1 MPTLNLELN
10 YFEHPKARKLRARL
24 GDSADVLPLRLWCY
38 VGQFCNKH
46 DGVLVGHDDLE
57 IEEIIRWKGK
67 AGAAIEALIAVG
79 FLERLPDGILKVHDW
94 EEHSGHLAAFGLRAK
109 AAAKARWDK
118 AAHKGAET
126 TEPEASGTER
136 PVATP
141 AIQKCLSNAQAMLG
155 DATSN
160 AHAVHA
166 VHALHADVETTMS
179 GKLPD
184 APPKCP
190 HQDIIDQYHQFLPM
204 MPRVQDWTEER
215 QRMLA
220 TRWKENPERQKLEWW
235 EGFFKYVAKSDFL
248 CGRTKNPFL
257 ACNLEWLIRPRNF
270 IKVVEGNYENERCK

>member
-79 FLERLPDGILKVHDW
+79 FLERLPDGILKVHNW

-118 AAHKGAET
+118 AAQKGKEVAET
-126 TEPEASGTER
+126 TEPEASGTDK

-141 AIQKCLSNAQAMLG
+141 PIQKCSSDAQAMLG

-166 VHALHADVETTMS
+166 VQALHAEHAQTDRPAATPPQNQTPKRL
-179 GKLPD
+179 GFTKPTLPEIQAYIADKGYSVD
-184 APPKCP
+184 A
-190 HQDIIDQYHQFLPM
+190 
-204 MPRVQDWTEER
+204 E
-215 QRMLA
+215 A
-220 TRWKENPERQKLEWW
+220 
-235 EGFFKYVAKSDFL
+235 
-248 CGRTKNPFL
+248 FL
-257 ACNLEWLIRPRNF
+257 AHYTSNGW
-270 IKVVEGNYENERCK
+270 KVGSNPMKDWRAAVVTWHKKQKGGQYGTGTREVGSAATVPGKYAHLGKD